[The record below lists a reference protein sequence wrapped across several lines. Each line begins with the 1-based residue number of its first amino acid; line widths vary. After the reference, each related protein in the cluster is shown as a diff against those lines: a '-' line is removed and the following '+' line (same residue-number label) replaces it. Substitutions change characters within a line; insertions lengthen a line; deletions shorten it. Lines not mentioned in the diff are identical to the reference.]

1 MQLQLPIFPE
11 QTKLINS
18 SIGFFNKDDFIFY
31 LHNGSPIFCHAKDD
45 RNSYR
50 YVLANL
56 VVNNMCGCSELSKAL
71 GINVKN
77 VQRYAKDLRAHGM
90 GYFFNREDNRGQCH
104 KFTIDKQ
111 AQAQKLL
118 DTGYSQQRTAK
129 ELGIS
134 ESAIRYHLR
143 EGNLKKNRSH
153 NQ

>member
-1 MQLQLPIFPE
+1 MQLQLPIFPG

-18 SIGFFNKDDFIFY
+18 SIGFFSKDDFIFY
-31 LHNGSPIFCHAKDD
+31 LHNGSPIFCHAKGD

-50 YVLANL
+50 YILANL

-71 GINVKN
+71 GINAKN
-77 VQRYAKDLRAHGM
+77 VQRYVKDLREHGM

-153 NQ
+153 NP